1 MGDGDHHD
9 DGGYTG
15 PATVTVDG
23 RSPVEVPV
31 QLIGHFDPV
40 AGRFTWQG
48 RVRGLAEAIGD
59 GPPVREGTP
68 VSVETPHGIGT
79 GTLSA
84 QDVFGGHIVTGTS
97 APPFAQLPDDT
108 DR

>member
-1 MGDGDHHD
+1 MGDGDD

-15 PATVTVDG
+15 PATLTVEG
-23 RSPVEVPV
+23 RSPVQVTV
-31 QLIGHFDPV
+31 QLVGRFDPI

-48 RVRGLAEAIGD
+48 RIRGLVDAIGD
-59 GPPVREGTP
+59 DPPITAGTP
-68 VSVETPHGIGT
+68 VSVATPHGTGT

-84 QDVFGGHIVTGTS
+84 QDVFGGHVVTGVS
-97 APPFAQLPDDT
+97 APPFAQLPDDA